1 MNQLIEISEKEINQ
15 CISLDNQSINLWTKT
30 QWINEFKKDNIKAF
44 GFFKNKKMIGA
55 CIFEVILDEANLN
68 YISVAIEFRKKGI
81 GRSLVNAFI
90 NVCHS
95 LKVKKIILEVSTN
108 NNSALAFYESLGFI
122 NIGFRPNYYKDGSD
136 ALIKEKKC

>member
-1 MNQLIEISEKEINQ
+1 MNQLIQISETEINQ
-15 CISLDNQSINLWTKT
+15 CIRLDNQSINLWTKT
-30 QWINEFKKDNIKAF
+30 QWINEFKKDNIQAF

-81 GRSLVNAFI
+81 GRSLVNAFM
-90 NVCHS
+90 NMCHS
-95 LKVKKIILEVSTN
+95 LKVKKIILEVSTK